1 MTDETRRERIL
12 ITGATGFLGG
22 ALCSALF
29 KAGRTIVATGRDA
42 VNLAALSSNNFDT
55 IALDLAEP
63 FSAKTALALQ
73 GITSIVHCA
82 ALSSPWGRRADF
94 DRANVTA
101 TANLVVLA
109 KQIGV
114 SRFVLISSPTVYF
127 QFADQLNVNEQTVL
141 PSPVNDYART
151 KREAELA
158 VLATPEIG
166 PIVLRPRGIY
176 GEGDTSLLPR
186 LVRAARAGPL
196 PLFRDG
202 VAQTD
207 ITHVQDVV
215 SAIIAALD
223 APEAVNG
230 EIFNI
235 SSGEPLAL
243 YTIVERA
250 CAFAGLVP
258 RWQRMPVRP
267 ALMAARVLET
277 ACRFM
282 PGYPEPRVT
291 AYGLGILAYSQTLDI
306 TKAAQMLNWKPRINF
321 DKGIASTFVARSN
334 ST

>member
-1 MTDETRRERIL
+1 MTDETRHERIL

-42 VNLAALSSNNFDT
+42 VSLAALSSNNFDT

-63 FSAKTALALQ
+63 FSAETLLTSQ
-73 GITSIVHCA
+73 GVTTIVHCA

-94 DRANVTA
+94 DRANVIA
-101 TANLVVLA
+101 TTNLVSVA

-127 QFADQLNVNEQTVL
+127 QFEDQLNINEQATL

-158 VLATPEIG
+158 VLAAPEIG
-166 PIVLRPRGIY
+166 PIILRPRGIY

-186 LVRAARAGPL
+186 LVRVARAGPL
-196 PLFRDG
+196 PLFRGG

-207 ITHVQDVV
+207 ITHVEDVV

-223 APEAVNG
+223 APAALNG

-235 SSGEPLAL
+235 SSGEPLPLSA
-243 YTIVERA
+243 IVERA
-250 CAFAGLVP
+250 CASAGVVP
-258 RWQRMPVRP
+258 RWQAMPVQP
-267 ALMAARVLET
+267 ALIAARFLET
-277 ACRFM
+277 VCRFM

-291 AYGLGILAYSQTLDI
+291 TYSLGILAYSQTLDI
-306 TKAAQMLNWKPRINF
+306 TKAAQMLNWKPRVNF
-321 DKGIASTFVARSN
+321 DKGIARTFVARSN

>member
-1 MTDETRRERIL
+1 MTDETKHERIL
-12 ITGATGFLGG
+12 VTGATGFLG
-22 ALCSALF
+22 AAVCSALF
-29 KAGRTIVATGRDA
+29 NAGRTIVANGRDA

-55 IALDLAEP
+55 VAFDLAEP
-63 FSAKTALALQ
+63 FSAETTTALQ
-73 GITSIVHCA
+73 GITGIVHCA
-82 ALSSPWGRRADF
+82 ALTSPWGRRADF

-101 TANLVVLA
+101 TANLIALA

-114 SRFVLISSPTVYF
+114 SRFVQISSPTVYF
-127 QFADQLNVNEQTVL
+127 QFADQIYISEQMAL

-158 VLATPEIG
+158 VLAVSEIG
-166 PIVLRPRGIY
+166 PIILRPRGIY

-207 ITHVQDVV
+207 ITHVEDVV

-223 APEAVNG
+223 AAAGVNG

-243 YTIVERA
+243 CAIVERA
-250 CAFAGLVP
+250 CAFAGVVL
-258 RWQRMPVRP
+258 RWQTIPVRP
-267 ALMAARVLET
+267 ALVAARVLET
-277 ACRFM
+277 ACRLM

-291 AYGLGILAYSQTLDI
+291 AYSLGILAYSQTLDI
-306 TKAAQMLNWKPRINF
+306 SKAAQMLNWKPRVNF
-321 DKGIASTFVARSN
+321 DKGIARTFVARSN

>member
-1 MTDETRRERIL
+1 MADETRHERIL

-42 VNLAALSSNNFDT
+42 VNLAALSSNSFET
-55 IALDLAEP
+55 VALDLTGT
-63 FSAKTALALQ
+63 FSIETAPAL
-73 GITSIVHCA
+73 GGVTSIVHCA

-94 DRANVTA
+94 DRANAIA
-101 TANLVVLA
+101 TANLVAYA
-109 KQIGV
+109 KAIGV
-114 SRFVLISSPTVYF
+114 SRFVQISSPTVYF
-127 QFADQLNVNEQTVL
+127 QYADQLNVNEQMVL

-158 VLATPEIG
+158 VLAVPEIG
-166 PIVLRPRGIY
+166 PIILRPRGIY

-202 VAQTD
+202 VARTD
-207 ITHVQDVV
+207 ITHVEDVV
-215 SAIIAALD
+215 SAIIAALN
-223 APEAVNG
+223 APATLNG
-230 EIFNI
+230 ETFNI
-235 SSGEPLAL
+235 SSGEPLPL
-243 YTIVERA
+243 SSIVERA
-250 CAFAGLVP
+250 CAIAGLVP
-258 RWQRMPVRP
+258 RWQTMPVRP

-291 AYGLGILAYSQTLDI
+291 AYSLGILAYSQTLDI
-306 TKAAQMLNWKPRINF
+306 TKAARLLTWQPQINF
-321 DKGIASTFVARSN
+321 DKGFARTFVARTN
-334 ST
+334 TA

>member
-1 MTDETRRERIL
+1 MTDETRNERIL
-12 ITGATGFLGG
+12 ITGATGFLGA
-22 ALCSALF
+22 ALCNALF
-29 KAGRTIVATGRDA
+29 KAGRTIVASGRDA

-55 IALDLAEP
+55 VAFDLAEP
-63 FSAKTALALQ
+63 FSTETTTALQ
-73 GITSIVHCA
+73 GITGIVHCA
-82 ALSSPWGRRADF
+82 ALTSPWGRRADF

-101 TANLVVLA
+101 TANLIALA

-114 SRFVLISSPTVYF
+114 SRFVQISSPTVYF
-127 QFADQLNVNEQTVL
+127 QFADQINVSEQMAL

-158 VLATPEIG
+158 VLATPKIG

-207 ITHVQDVV
+207 ITHVEDVV
-215 SAIIAALD
+215 SAIIAALY
-223 APEAVNG
+223 APPTVNG

-243 YTIVERA
+243 CAIVERA
-250 CAFAGLVP
+250 CAFAGVVP
-258 RWQRMPVRP
+258 RWQTMPVRP

-291 AYGLGILAYSQTLDI
+291 AYSLGILAYSQTLDI
-306 TKAAQMLNWKPRINF
+306 TKAAQKLSWQPRINF
-321 DKGIASTFVARSN
+321 DKGLARTFVARSN

>member
-29 KAGRTIVATGRDA
+29 KARRTIMATGRDA

-55 IALDLAEP
+55 VALDLAEP
-63 FSAKTALALQ
+63 FSAETLLNLQ
-73 GITSIVHCA
+73 GVTSIVHCA
-82 ALSSPWGRRADF
+82 ALSSPWGRPADF
-94 DRANVTA
+94 DRANVMA
-101 TANLVVLA
+101 TTNLIALA

-114 SRFVLISSPTVYF
+114 SRFVQISSPTVYF
-127 QFADQLNVNEQTVL
+127 QFADQINVSEQMAL

-207 ITHVQDVV
+207 ITHVEDVV

-223 APEAVNG
+223 APAAVNG

-250 CAFAGLVP
+250 CAFAGVVP
-258 RWQRMPVRP
+258 RWQTMPVRP

-282 PGYPEPRVT
+282 PRYPEPRVT
-291 AYGLGILAYSQTLDI
+291 AYSLGILAYSQTLDI
-306 TKAAQMLNWKPRINF
+306 SKAAQMLKWQPRINF